1 MVGWRS
7 KSQSKRT
14 GWPNADLRVGSGH
27 LHPDAY
33 LQGHCQTAQFA
44 KSLVLRML
52 TARFCSGLLYLLLF
66 SRQRLSN
73 TVNVAEFAGVWS
85 QPKASLRWLAR
96 GCCSCAGD
104 GLCAEMGMGS
114 DAVGHPRGQAGSL
127 GGISWGKRET
137 RWGHSRREGLSGT
150 ATVVADLQ
158 GSSGKCRNSL
168 DN

>member
-1 MVGWRS
+1 MYCCHPEKGAIGGKVRHDGLKVQITKQTHRLA
-7 KSQSKRT
+7 
-14 GWPNADLRVGSGH
+14 NADLRVGSRH

-73 TVNVAEFAGVWS
+73 TLDVAEFAGVWS

-96 GCCSCAGD
+96 GCCSGAGD

-127 GGISWGKRET
+127 GGVSWGKRET
-137 RWGHSRREGLSGT
+137 G
-150 ATVVADLQ
+150 
-158 GSSGKCRNSL
+158 
-168 DN
+168 